1 MQSMATDMRRLN
13 MALEV
18 EEQGGRR
25 VPSSPS
31 VCSMQT
37 DNSNGCASPA
47 VSDCF
52 NPFDCPSVQS
62 RGSPRP
68 PLGGMCAAS
77 PLLEDPIAAITGH
90 PAYALRIALDRKGI
104 VMPAPFSR
112 YDCLEVYSMLA
123 DGVFCALE
131 VASLALPGGVGPSGK
146 VLSGPA
152 APAVSPSKWVPG
164 GGAAA
169 SVMSVGPSSL
179 QCRTPL
185 PRPTPYRRSATPT
198 CEPGER
204 LPPSPTDPQLSV
216 GPAQDRP
223 PALTA
228 APHRGINCLPHDYL
242 VSQYP
247 AHYARWRLSAERTT
261 LSAEMVHSQG
271 RVRLENLAGT
281 DGGHLDGL

>member
-68 PLGGMCAAS
+68 PLGGMCAAL
-77 PLLEDPIAAITGH
+77 PLLEGPIAAITGH

-104 VMPAPFSR
+104 A
-112 YDCLEVYSMLA
+112 C
-123 DGVFCALE
+123 
-131 VASLALPGGVGPSGK
+131 
-146 VLSGPA
+146 
-152 APAVSPSKWVPG
+152 
-164 GGAAA
+164 
-169 SVMSVGPSSL
+169 
-179 QCRTPL
+179 Q
-185 PRPTPYRRSATPT
+185 
-198 CEPGER
+198 
-204 LPPSPTDPQLSV
+204 PPSPGMTVLKCMVCSLMGYLRSRGGLASAAWRCRAQQEGPQRASGASSV
-216 GPAQDRP
+216 AKQVGARRRRCGVSDERWAKFSAVPHAAAAADAV
-223 PALTA
+223 PALGHAHLRARGAPA
-228 APHRGINCLPHDYL
+228 A
-242 VSQYP
+242 
-247 AHYARWRLSAERTT
+247 
-261 LSAEMVHSQG
+261 
-271 RVRLENLAGT
+271 LAN
-281 DGGHLDGL
+281 